1 MKTASARPLSP
12 HLSIWRWGPHMLVSI
27 LHRITGAGLSI
38 VGGAL
43 LLWWLWALADGRD
56 SYTYFMSW
64 MMHWTGLVVL
74 VGLTWAFFQH
84 LASGLRHL
92 VMDTGAGFELRTNKM
107 WATIVA
113 VLPVVLTGALWA
125 YILFVRGYFG

>member
-1 MKTASARPLSP
+1 MKSTSARPLSP

-43 LLWWLWALADGRD
+43 LLWWLWSLADGRD
-56 SYTYFMSW
+56 SYDYFKSW

-74 VGLTWAFFQH
+74 VGLTWAFLQH

-92 VMDTGAGFELRTNKM
+92 VMDAGAGFELRTNKM

-113 VLPVVLTGALWA
+113 LVPLLLTSGLWA

>member
-1 MKTASARPLSP
+1 MKSQSARPLSP

-43 LLWWLWALADGRD
+43 LLWWLWSLADGRAAYD
-56 SYTYFMSW
+56 YFMSW

-74 VGLTWAFFQH
+74 VGLTWAFLQH
-84 LASGLRHL
+84 CASGLRHL
-92 VMDTGAGFELRTNKM
+92 VMDAGAGFELKTNKA
-107 WATIVA
+107 WATVVA
-113 VLPVVLTGALWA
+113 LLPLVLTGALWA

>member
-1 MKTASARPLSP
+1 MKSPSARPLSP
-12 HLSIWRWGPHMLVSI
+12 HLSIWKWGPHMLVSI

-56 SYTYFMSW
+56 SYTYFMGW

-74 VGLTWAFFQH
+74 VGLTWAFLQH

-92 VMDTGAGFELRTNKM
+92 VMDSGAGFELKTNKG
-107 WATIVA
+107 WATAVA
-113 VLPVVLTGALWA
+113 LLPIVLTGALWA